1 MSRTIVVTGGSRGI
15 GAATVRLAAARGW
28 SVGFSYLSNDK
39 AAEETIAAV
48 EAAGG
53 KALAVKG
60 DVAKEEDVVRLFDA
74 TAEAFGPIAGVV
86 NNAGVVIGPPG
97 PLADMSTERLMMVIA
112 INILGAMLVARE
124 GVRRMATDRG
134 GAGGSIV
141 NVSSVGGAARR
152 RQRIC
157 RLRRQQ
163 GRARYADH
171 RAGQG
176 MRAAGRAR
184 QCGAAGADR
193 HRDPRQRRPAR
204 PRRTAGC
211 VDAAR
216 PGGAG
221 RGGRRG
227 DRVAA
232 FGRRLL
238 RQRSAVRR
246 DRRSLAVGRA
256 ILSPTDFVQCCRPRR
271 ATGRSSLPVD
281 DQNR

>member
-28 SVGFSYLSNDK
+28 SVGFSYLSNDE
-39 AAEETIAAV
+39 AAEETIAAA

-97 PLADMSTERLMMVIA
+97 SLADMSTERLMMVIA

-141 NVSSVGGAARR
+141 NVSSSAARLGGANEYVDYAASKGALDTLTIGLAKECGPLGVRVNAVR
-152 RQRIC
+152 PGLIDTEIHASGGQP
-157 RLRRQQ
+157 
-163 GRARYADH
+163 GRAERLGVSTPLG
-171 RAGQG
+171 RAGQ
-176 MRAAGRAR
+176 AEEVAEAI
-184 QCGAAGADR
+184 
-193 HRDPRQRRPAR
+193 
-204 PRRTAGC
+204 
-211 VDAAR
+211 VWLLSDAASYVN
-216 PGGAG
+216 GALFDVT
-221 RGGRRG
+221 GGR
-227 DRVAA
+227 
-232 FGRRLL
+232 
-238 RQRSAVRR
+238 
-246 DRRSLAVGRA
+246 
-256 ILSPTDFVQCCRPRR
+256 
-271 ATGRSSLPVD
+271 
-281 DQNR
+281 